1 MVFRLRTTNEIT
13 MQDLFNYF
21 AKRCDSLS
29 EKEVPASIIG
39 RLKRLNR
46 RDREALKSLL
56 IEKGKQLETSGHTHV
71 IEWLETC
78 ITLINRHAFHFNR
91 VFFSPGDEIK
101 NEIKQLLDHATETVD
116 LCIFTITDN
125 ELARKIKACYK
136 RGVKVRI
143 ITDDEKME
151 DNGSE
156 IRKLAK
162 AGIPVKTDHSHYHMH
177 NKFGIIDKQIAIT
190 GSFNWT
196 YTATKHNQENLV
208 ATTKYEIVKQYDE
221 EFDRLWK
228 ELFELP
234 KVK

>member
-1 MVFRLRTTNEIT
+1 
-13 MQDLFNYF
+13 MQDLYNYF
-21 AKRCDSLS
+21 VKRCDSLV
-29 EKEVPASIIG
+29 ENEVPKSITG
-39 RLKRLNR
+39 RLKKLNR
-46 RDREALKSLL
+46 REREQLKTML
-56 IEKGKQLETSGHTHV
+56 IEKGKQFETSGHYNV
-71 IEWLETC
+71 ISWLQNC

-91 VFFSPGDEIK
+91 VFFSPGHEIK
-101 NEIKQLLDHATETVD
+101 DEIKQLLNHANETVD

-125 ELARKIKACYK
+125 ELAKRIIACHK

-156 IRKLAK
+156 ITQLAQ

-177 NKFGIIDKQIAIT
+177 NKFGIIDNKIAIT

-208 ATTKYEIVKQYDE
+208 ATTKYEIVQQYNDE
-221 EFDRLWK
+221 FKRLWK
-228 ELFELP
+228 ELFELKHP
-234 KVK
+234 E

>member
-1 MVFRLRTTNEIT
+1 

-21 AKRCDSLS
+21 VKRSDSLN
-29 EKEVPASIIG
+29 KNEVPPSIIG
-39 RLKRLNR
+39 RLKKLNR
-46 RDREALKSLL
+46 PDREELKTML
-56 IEKGKQLETSGHTHV
+56 IEEGKQLESSGHKGV
-71 IEWLETC
+71 ISWLEAC
-78 ITLINRHAFHFNR
+78 ITLINQHAFHFNR
-91 VFFSPGDEIK
+91 VFFSPGNKIK
-101 NEIKQLLDHATETVD
+101 NEIKQLLDRAETTVD

-125 ELARKIKACYK
+125 ELAQKIISCHK

-143 ITDDEKME
+143 ITDDEKTK

-156 IRKLAK
+156 IISLAK

-208 ATTKYEIVKQYDE
+208 ATSKFEIVKQYNN
-221 EFDRLWK
+221 EFNRLWT

-234 KVK
+234 KST